1 MKNPAILILIL
12 LLSGC
17 GKTSID
23 NTDPNIEVFLI
34 NGADQINTHTV
45 GSNLT
50 LELYITDNEQ
60 LQEVVIKI
68 ENISNGALSQSQKLL
83 HFQVFGDINSKTF
96 SEVISVPSGDEK
108 IAGRY
113 KIQLQVVDAN
123 GNVDTSSKEFVLLN
137 PSEQPEVIING
148 YTPPKVDGLITM
160 HPGDTLFV
168 DGAISD
174 SVGLANFTVSLTG
187 PQNLHNDPVTIN
199 ESNFTNYDFLYLG
212 NPVVPQEVIT
222 GDYSFNV
229 EVTDVDGHMNF
240 FVQPVKIE

>member
-34 NGADQINTHTV
+34 NGTDQINTHTV
-45 GSNLT
+45 GSNLNI
-50 LELYITDNEQ
+50 ELYITDNEQ

-68 ENISNGALSQSQKLL
+68 ENISNGALSQAQKLL
-83 HFQVFGDINSKTF
+83 HFQVFGDIDSKTF
-96 SEVISVPSGDEK
+96 SEVISVPSGEEK

-113 KIQLQVVDAN
+113 QILLQVVDAN
-123 GNVDTSSKEFVLLN
+123 GNVDTSNKEFVLLN

-148 YTPPKVDGLITM
+148 YTPPEVDGLITL
-160 HPGDTLFV
+160 HPSDTLFV
-168 DGAISD
+168 NGVITD
-174 SVGLANFTVSLTG
+174 SIGLANFTVSLTG

-199 ESNFTNYDFLYLG
+199 EADFTHYDFLYLG
-212 NPVVPQEVIT
+212 NPVVPQDAIP

-229 EVTDVDGHMNF
+229 EVTNVGGHMIF
-240 FVQPVKIE
+240 FAQPVKIE